1 MTTPVRVRFA
11 PSPTGPLHIGSVRSA
26 LFNWLFARRH
36 GGQFILR
43 IEDTDQKRY
52 EDDALSLITNGLR
65 WVGIDWDEGPEV
77 GGDYGPYFQS
87 ERLDIYQKWS
97 EELIAQAKAYRCYC
111 SEERLARVREIAE
124 KSGKRLKGYD
134 RHCRNLSAEEQQKL
148 HEENGGNFVVRFA
161 MPLEGQTAFNDM
173 ARGEIVFDNKEL
185 NDLVLMKSDGY
196 PTYHLANV
204 LDDHLMEITHIM
216 RGDEWISTA
225 PVHKQLYT
233 AFGWDM
239 PEIIH
244 LPLILNPDGKGKLSK
259 RTAAKLK
266 EQGIEMPTLLT
277 ECQEMG
283 YIPSAIVNFLTNTG
297 WHMRDDREVFT
308 VEEAIAEFDPAHV
321 SASPTAFDIDKLV
334 WLNGVHIREMD
345 PTELTQLI
353 KPYIEE
359 AGYEVNVEALLA
371 ITPHI
376 QERLKTLAEVVEWT
390 AFLWKEDFE
399 PVEAE
404 VLLAKKMD
412 AAQTQ
417 AMLRAAYDTLANLDN
432 FSYERQETALRALVG
447 ELEIKAGQL
456 FNSLRWAIIA
466 QKVSPPLFQSMAVL
480 GRDKVLERI
489 EVAIQSL
496 DALIPATE

>member
-11 PSPTGPLHIGSVRSA
+11 PSPTGPLHIGGVRTA

-36 GGQFILR
+36 DGQFILR

-52 EDDALSLITNGLR
+52 AEDALSLITDGLR
-65 WVGIDWDEGPEV
+65 WLGLDWDEGPEV
-77 GGDYGPYFQS
+77 GGEYGPYFQS
-87 ERLDIYQKWS
+87 ERLDIYRKWVNWLVD
-97 EELIAQAKAYRCYC
+97 EGKVYRCYC

-148 HEENGGNFVVRFA
+148 YEENDGAHVIRFA
-161 MPLEGQTAFNDM
+161 MPLEGQTVFTDG
-173 ARGEIVFDNKEL
+173 ARGEIVFDNQEL
-185 NDLVLMKSDGY
+185 NDLVLFKTDGF

-204 LDDHLMEITHIM
+204 VDDHLMGITHIM

-225 PVHKQLYT
+225 PIHKQLYD
-233 AFGWDM
+233 AFGWNM
-239 PEIIH
+239 PEITH

-266 EQGIEMPTLLT
+266 EQGIELPTLLN

-283 YIPSAIVNFLTNTG
+283 YVPSAVVNFLTNTG
-297 WHMRDDREVFT
+297 WHMRDDQEVFT
-308 VEEAIAEFDPAHV
+308 IEEAIAEFDPAHISV
-321 SASPTAFDIDKLV
+321 SPTAFDTDKLI
-334 WLNGVHIREMD
+334 WLNGVHIRAMD
-345 PTELTQLI
+345 ATELAKLI
-353 KPYIEE
+353 KPYIED

-376 QERLKTLAEVVEWT
+376 QERLKTLNEVVEWT
-390 AFLWKEDFE
+390 AFIWKEDFE
-399 PVEAE
+399 PVEAD
-404 VLLAKKMD
+404 VLIAKKMD

-417 AMLRAAYDTLANLDN
+417 AMLRSAHYTLANLDD
-432 FSYERQETALRALVG
+432 FSFESQEEALRALIG

-456 FNSLRWAIIA
+456 LNSLRWAVVA

-480 GRDKVLERI
+480 GREKVLERI
-489 EVAIQSL
+489 DLAINSL
-496 DALIPATE
+496 DVLIVAAE